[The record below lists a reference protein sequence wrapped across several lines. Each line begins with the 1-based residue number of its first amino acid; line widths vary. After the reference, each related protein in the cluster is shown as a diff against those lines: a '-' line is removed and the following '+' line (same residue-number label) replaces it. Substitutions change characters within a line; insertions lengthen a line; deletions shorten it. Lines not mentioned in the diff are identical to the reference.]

1 MNIKEELEIR
11 YSKLNEIEKEQLI
24 NKDKKSN
31 LLLNI
36 LLTSFW
42 GAIAILCYVLIFC
55 LKNDWLVFLIN
66 GVFSTIMALSFC
78 LAFILRNKV
87 TDEKRIKRQ
96 LEYKIRQ
103 ENYNKQNLFLDNDI
117 KSVTIIDSYT
127 EVSDKLHAILNYQE
141 IIQTRYYKF
150 KVDYK
155 DGSSTIITAKEG
167 SVKCNNLL
175 KLVNTDS
182 DLETKHQIEPTEEL
196 RKYKKLLDEGIIT
209 QEEFEQ
215 KKKQI
220 LGL

>member
-1 MNIKEELEIR
+1 M
-11 YSKLNEIEKEQLI
+11 
-24 NKDKKSN
+24 
-31 LLLNI
+31 
-36 LLTSFW
+36 
-42 GAIAILCYVLIFC
+42 G
-55 LKNDWLVFLIN
+55 
-66 GVFSTIMALSFC
+66 MALAFC